1 MYTLFM
7 ASSLDLLLFFFLET
21 SLDDVLRRTD
31 LWAEPSA
38 DGLDLWAELS
48 ADGLDLWVEPSA
60 DGLDLVEF
68 DKENMHLCEK
78 LIRTDTFA
86 CNTVSDFKNTDS
98 IWVRTCCI
106 ILLCCGL
113 T

>member
-38 DGLDLWAELS
+38 DGLDLWAEPS
-48 ADGLDLWVEPSA
+48 ADGLDLWEEPSA

-86 CNTVSDFKNTDS
+86 CNTVSDLK
-98 IWVRTCCI
+98 
-106 ILLCCGL
+106 ILNQSGLGHAVFFFFVCGL

>member
-38 DGLDLWAELS
+38 DGLDLWAE
-48 ADGLDLWVEPSA
+48 PSA

-86 CNTVSDFKNTDS
+86 CNTVSDLK
-98 IWVRTCCI
+98 
-106 ILLCCGL
+106 ILNQSGL
-113 T
+113 GHAVFFFFVVV

>member
-38 DGLDLWAELS
+38 DGLDLWAE
-48 ADGLDLWVEPSA
+48 PSA

-78 LIRTDTFA
+78 LTRTDTFA
-86 CNTVSDFKNTDS
+86 CNTVSDLK
-98 IWVRTCCI
+98 
-106 ILLCCGL
+106 ILNQSGL
-113 T
+113 GHAVLFFFVVV

>member
-31 LWAEPSA
+31 LWA
-38 DGLDLWAELS
+38 
-48 ADGLDLWVEPSA
+48 EPSA

>member
-1 MYTLFM
+1 MFM
-7 ASSLDLLLFFFLET
+7 ASSLDLLLFFFLEM

-38 DGLDLWAELS
+38 GGLDLWVEPSAGGLDLWAEPS

-86 CNTVSDFKNTDS
+86 CNTVSDLKKY
-98 IWVRTCCI
+98 
-106 ILLCCGL
+106 
-113 T
+113 

>member
-31 LWAEPSA
+31 LWAGPSGDGLGLWEEPSA
-38 DGLDLWAELS
+38 DGLDLWAEPS
-48 ADGLDLWVEPSA
+48 ADGLDLWAEPSA

-68 DKENMHLCEK
+68 DKKTC
-78 LIRTDTFA
+78 T
-86 CNTVSDFKNTDS
+86 C
-98 IWVRTCCI
+98 VRN
-106 ILLCCGL
+106 
-113 T
+113 